1 MYANKRNPPLRTSI
15 QTNESGIECMRLCMP
30 VRNCMCSAAESKK
43 SKLSTCSNDK
53 ETQST
58 SSDPSEHSSSAKEE
72 GIPVMSTEGEKNS
85 KDISSDK
92 EQKLSERGDE
102 SIASKQTSA
111 HNYEVKEEERDI
123 KSQTED
129 NESTTRK
136 NTEDLS

>member
-1 MYANKRNPPLRTSI
+1 MF
-15 QTNESGIECMRLCMP
+15 
-30 VRNCMCSAAESKK
+30 SAAESKK

-72 GIPVMSTEGEKNS
+72 NTPVMLTEAEKGS
-85 KDISSDK
+85 KDTSSDK
-92 EQKLSERGDE
+92 EQKLGEGEGDE

-111 HNYEVKEEERDI
+111 HNDEVKEEERDI
-123 KSQTED
+123 KSQTD
-129 NESTTRK
+129 DSESTTRK